1 MNLWIDSTPA
11 PDGYLKCDS
20 FEEAKRLLDKNI
32 VIRISIGNDIRTASY
47 IEKQADLGL
56 LKPIFWKNHTN
67 NLKVQSALKSA
78 DIYWSMQ

>member
-1 MNLWIDSTPA
+1 MNLWIDSTAA
-11 PDGYLKCDS
+11 PEGYLKCDCL
-20 FEEAKRLLDKNI
+20 EEAKRHLDKNI
-32 VIRISIGNDIRTASY
+32 VIRISIGDDVRCALY

-67 NLKVQSALKSA
+67 NVKVMSALKSA